1 MKVPDV
7 DYTEDEI
14 AWAKELYKNYFGEE
28 NAPEDLEEILPTS
41 KKDYEGLM
49 KELTATDA
57 SDMSYFCPTA
67 HLHGGGEVKGLP
79 GHHWTVTACSGTQI
93 GMKGAVRAGKVLA
106 QGALDLFGDEET
118 IKKMWD
124 EFKTYD
130 IPAYEDVYSAP
141 MKPEEF

>member
-1 MKVPDV
+1 
-7 DYTEDEI
+7 
-14 AWAKELYKNYFGEE
+14 
-28 NAPEDLEEILPTS
+28 
-41 KKDYEGLM
+41 M

-67 HLHGGGEVKGLP
+67 HLHGGGLVKGLP
-79 GHHWTVTACSGTQI
+79 GHHWTVTACAGTQI
-93 GMKGAVRAGKVLA
+93 GMKGAVHAGKVLA

>member
-1 MKVPDV
+1 
-7 DYTEDEI
+7 
-14 AWAKELYKNYFGEE
+14 
-28 NAPEDLEEILPTS
+28 
-41 KKDYEGLM
+41 
-49 KELTATDA
+49 
-57 SDMSYFCPTA
+57 
-67 HLHGGGEVKGLP
+67 
-79 GHHWTVTACSGTQI
+79 
-93 GMKGAVRAGKVLA
+93 MKGAVRAGKVLA